1 MKMVRLVSIAAAAA
15 AFSSGT
21 AFAADSAADA
31 RMIARGKYVVQIG
44 GCNDCHTAHY
54 PETDGKVP
62 ESEWLEGS
70 PVGFQGPWGTTYPA
84 NLRLSMQELT
94 EAQWMAQARAARRP
108 PMPWFNLRDMSDD
121 DLRAF
126 YRYVRSLGPKGE
138 PAPAYVPP
146 GQTPVTPYIVFEPQ
160 NLPVK
165 TASHKT
171 GN

>member
-1 MKMVRLVSIAAAAA
+1 MKMSRLVSIAAAAA
-15 AFSSGT
+15 ALSAGM
-21 AFAADSAADA
+21 AVAADPAADA
-31 RMIARGKYVVQIG
+31 KLLARGKYIVQIG

-54 PETDGKVP
+54 PEAGGKVP
-62 ESEWLEGS
+62 ESEWLAGS

-84 NLRLSMQELT
+84 NLRLSMQDLT

-126 YRYVRSLGPKGE
+126 YHYVRSLGPKGE

-146 GQTPVTPYIVFEPQ
+146 GQTPATPYIVFEPQ
-160 NLPVK
+160 NIPVK
-165 TASHKT
+165 TASHT
-171 GN
+171 GH

>member
-1 MKMVRLVSIAAAAA
+1 MKVSRLVNIAAAAA
-15 AFSSGT
+15 ALGCGM
-21 AFAADSAADA
+21 AFAADPAADA
-31 RMIARGKYVVQIG
+31 NMIARGKYIVQIG

-54 PETDGKVP
+54 PESDGKVP
-62 ESEWLEGS
+62 ESEWLAGS

-84 NLRLSMQELT
+84 NLRLSMQGMT

-146 GQTPVTPYIVFEPQ
+146 GQTPTTPYIVFEPQ
-160 NLPVK
+160 NLPVR
-165 TASHKT
+165 TASR
-171 GN
+171 NASN

>member
-1 MKMVRLVSIAAAAA
+1 MKTWKKVSFVAAAAA
-15 AFSSGT
+15 LACGA
-21 AFAADSAADA
+21 AFAADTAADA
-31 RMIARGKYVVQIG
+31 KMLARGKYVVQIG
-44 GCNDCHTAHY
+44 ACNDCHTPRY
-54 PETDGKVP
+54 PEAAGNVP
-62 ESEWLEGS
+62 EAEWLTGS
-70 PVGFQGPWGTTYPA
+70 VVGFQGPWGTTYPA
-84 NLRLSMQELT
+84 NLRLALADMT

-146 GQTPVTPYIVFEPQ
+146 GQNPATPYIVFEPQ

-165 TASHKT
+165 TASHAA
-171 GN
+171 GH

>member
-1 MKMVRLVSIAAAAA
+1 MKISRLVGAAVAAVA
-15 AFSSGT
+15 LSGGM
-21 AFAADSAADA
+21 AVAADPAADA
-31 RMIARGKYVVQIG
+31 KMLARGKYVVQIG

-54 PETDGKVP
+54 PEADGMVP
-62 ESEWLEGS
+62 ESEWLAGS
-70 PVGFQGPWGTTYPA
+70 PLGFQGPWGTTYPA
-84 NLRLSMQELT
+84 NLRLTMQNLT

-146 GQTPVTPYIVFEPQ
+146 GQAPATPYIVFEPQ

-165 TASHKT
+165 AASRT
-171 GN
+171 GH